1 MEDWMERHQIWR
13 AARILLA
20 GVALAVALSALIEVL
35 PGTGAPAVDASVSQ
49 GKDDDKN
56 DKRGKKDEDQ
66 DKDEDHTLNGQVL
79 EIDSLKDPP
88 EMIVGT
94 VDGRAVVRVLKTDE
108 IALNGVKVG
117 DYVELTGEKLD
128 ELLFEATEIS
138 VDHTSN

>member
-1 MEDWMERHQIWR
+1 MERRPIWHT
-13 AARILLA
+13 AKMLTV
-20 GVALAVALSALIEVL
+20 GVAVMVASTALMEVFPVTSAPTVEA
-35 PGTGAPAVDASVSQ
+35 GVSQ
-49 GKDDDKN
+49 GKDDDKK
-56 DKRGKKDEDQ
+56 DKKDRDRNQ
-66 DKDEDHTLNGQVL
+66 DEDEDHTLNGQVL
-79 EIDSLKDPP
+79 DINTSKDPP

-94 VDGRAVVRVLKTDE
+94 IDGEALVRVLKTDE